1 MDGKKIFALDI
12 GTRKIMGLVMREKSG
27 SYEVLSSAIM
37 EHKTRAMMDG
47 QIHDVEEVARG
58 IQSIKEQIEAE
69 LQIKLESAAVAAAGR
84 ALKTS
89 LGQVVKRR
97 PVMSEIS
104 PEEVQALEI
113 EAVHRAQ
120 YLLGQEEGRQ
130 NVQGDYF
137 CVGYSIISYCLEEQE
152 IGNLVGQVG
161 SEYGVS
167 VIATFLPRVVVDSL
181 FSALK
186 KAGLEVYSLTLE
198 PIAALSLAIPPSMR
212 LLNLALVDIGA
223 GTSDIAIVKD
233 GSIYAYAMVPQG
245 GDKLTE
251 SLAAAYLLDFN
262 HAEKVKR
269 LLSQQ
274 SDIEIT
280 DVLGNCSKVPSS
292 EVLKELQA
300 VMNQLLENIS
310 RNILELNQK
319 APDAVICIGG
329 GSLTPFLASGLAEHL
344 HLPQN
349 RVGIKS
355 SNSLEVIT
363 LDKEHLQGPQGITP
377 LGIAYYSFSRVPV
390 PFIKVLVN
398 GREVPVWNLGKL
410 DVSAALLSSG
420 ISLGNIYGKPG
431 LGKTIEVNGEVKVFK
446 GEMGTPPLIKLNDS
460 PAFLESTI
468 EEGARIEFIPGKDG
482 KEARV
487 MIQDLLSLSEGEVFV
502 NGEPLHL
509 KPLVLIN
516 GQEVR
521 ADEEIPD
528 RARVLFKPLNRL
540 ANILTLAGV
549 GEHWLQERTY
559 HYYLN
564 DEERSLQWVPIK
576 VLVNGE
582 PGQVNQKVPF
592 GSQVSFSLS
601 HLRPQIKDAC
611 SGLENFSLQVK
622 VNGQMLSLEGKGALI
637 KLQDRVVNMEEE
649 LEDGVHLII
658 DKEKSSAILSDVF
671 RFFEIE
677 TSMTGALKM
686 KVDGEEAGFTT
697 PIFNG
702 SEVEIVWEG

>member
-1 MDGKKIFALDI
+1 MDGKKILALDI
-12 GTRKIMGLVMREKSG
+12 GTRKIMGLVMQEKSG

-104 PEEVQALEI
+104 PEEVRALEI

-120 YLLGQEEGRQ
+120 YLLGQGEGRQ
-130 NVQGDYF
+130 NIQGDYF
-137 CVGYSIISYCLEEQE
+137 CVGYSIISYSLEEQE
-152 IGNLVGQVG
+152 IGSLVGQVG
-161 SEYGVS
+161 SEYGVR

-186 KAGLEVYSLTLE
+186 KSGLEVYSLTLE

-223 GTSDIAIVKD
+223 GTSDIAIVKN

-251 SLAAAYLLDFN
+251 SLAATYLLDFN
-262 HAEKVKR
+262 HAEKIKR

-274 SDIEIT
+274 SDIEIV
-280 DVLGNCSKVPSS
+280 DVLGNCSRVQSS
-292 EVLKELQA
+292 EVLQELQP
-300 VMNQLLENIS
+300 VLDQLLENIS

-329 GSLTPFLASGLAEHL
+329 GSLIPSLASVLAEHL
-344 HLPQN
+344 NLPQN

-355 SNSLEVIT
+355 SDSLEEIT
-363 LDKEHLQGPQGITP
+363 LDKNHLQGPQGVTP

-390 PFIKVLVN
+390 PFIKVSVN

-420 ISLGNIYGKPG
+420 INLGNIYGKPG

-468 EEGARIEFIPGKDG
+468 EEGTRIEFIPGKDG

-487 MIQDLLSLSEGEVFV
+487 MLQDLLSLSEGEVFV

-516 GQEVR
+516 GQEVKPDQ
-521 ADEEIPD
+521 AIPD
-528 RARVLFKPLNRL
+528 RSQVVFRAVNSL
-540 ANILTLAGV
+540 ANILNLAGV
-549 GEHWLQERTY
+549 GEHWLQEKTY
-559 HYYLN
+559 HYYIN
-564 DEERSLQWVPIK
+564 DEERSLLWVPVK

-582 PGQVNQKVPF
+582 PGQLKQEVAF

-601 HLRPQIKDAC
+601 QLRPQIKDAC
-611 SGLENFSLQVK
+611 SDLEDLRLQVK
-622 VNGQMLSLEGKGALI
+622 VNGQTLSLEGKGALI
-637 KLQDRVVNMEEE
+637 KLQDRVVNLEEE
-649 LEDGVHLII
+649 LEDGAHLLI
-658 DKEKSSAILSDVF
+658 DKGKSSAILSDIF
-671 RFFEIE
+671 RFFEME
-677 TSMTGALKM
+677 TSMTGRLKM

-697 PIFNG
+697 PIFN
-702 SEVEIVWEG
+702 SSVVEIVWEE